1 MKSLTKYLAE
11 AFINESHFNKT
22 DWLKQ
27 NHTYAQDVI
36 DWIVSGQAVPIATKD
51 GKAIADR
58 YTPSKEEI
66 SQLQNFKPEY
76 TEDSLKAFDKIFQ
89 GKLTWKQIFKGAF
102 SGHGTGGSNG
112 QIYESLVC
120 YIFNKGLDN
129 ADVQAWA
136 QNFDIKINAH
146 WLKSCQETVKA
157 LYGHSYAGYTWD
169 NNTYVACHV
178 DGNDYDFDN
187 KFKFALDI
195 TSLFKDKKE
204 AKRILHVDCRDLYS
218 GQKDTWNKADIVL
231 VNKQAVN
238 VIDEMR
244 KVVSDGQSLNN
255 ELLVNLA
262 NGMIIPV
269 SLKMINDATK
279 AKFEGYNIDDAD
291 TMEHNDIDDVLCLK
305 IADKYPANQWQ
316 GTLTLIC
323 KSLEGQKDIQFRKST
338 SGKNNLNVEGK
349 MGKLARA
356 GKALSNIKKALGLPK
371 NNDYYIVKNTNEE
384 AIRALKKYGVEIVV
398 KNNSN
403 YDKVNPEFRERAC
416 VAGILGLLDAYQ
428 KQKHPK
434 IDQDFIVDFANFCW
448 LCAVQGTGAFFKL
461 YQ

>member
-1 MKSLTKYLAE
+1 MKSLTKYLTE
-11 AFINESHFNKT
+11 ALINESCFKKR
-22 DWLKQ
+22 DWLNQ
-27 NHTYAQDVI
+27 EHTYAQQVI
-36 DWIVSGQAVPIATKD
+36 DRILAGKTIPIASKD
-51 GKAIADR
+51 GKTIVGE

-76 TEDSLKAFDKIFQ
+76 TEDSLKDFDEIFR
-89 GKLTWKQIFKGAF
+89 GKLTWKQIFKGEF
-102 SGHGTGGSNG
+102 SGHSAGGSNG

-136 QNFDIKINAH
+136 QHFNIEINTR

-157 LYGHSYAGYTWD
+157 LYKHSYAGYTWD
-169 NNTYVACHV
+169 NKTYIACHV

-195 TSLFKDKKE
+195 TSFFKNKKE
-204 AKRILHVDCRDLYS
+204 AKRILGVDCRDLYS
-218 GQKDTWNKADIVL
+218 GQKDEWNKADIVL
-231 VNKQAVN
+231 VNKQAVD
-238 VIDEMR
+238 VIDEMK

-262 NGMIIPV
+262 NGMIIPI
-269 SLKMINDATK
+269 SLKIIDDATK
-279 AKFEGYNIDDAD
+279 AKIEGYNIDEAD

-305 IADKYPANQWQ
+305 ISDKYPKNQWQ

-323 KSLEGQKDIQFRKST
+323 KSLEDQRDIQFRKST
-338 SGKNNLNVEGK
+338 SGKNNLNVEAK
-349 MGKLARA
+349 MKLARA
-356 GKALSNIKKALGLPK
+356 GKALANIKKALGLPK

-384 AIRALKKYGVEIVV
+384 AIKSLKKYGVEIVV
-398 KNNSN
+398 KNKSN
-403 YDKVNPEFRERAC
+403 YDKVKPEFRERAC
-416 VAGILGLLDAYQ
+416 VAGMLGLLDAYQ

-434 IDQDFIVDFANFCW
+434 IDHDFMIDFANFCW
-448 LCAVQGTGAFFKL
+448 LCATQGSGAFFKL